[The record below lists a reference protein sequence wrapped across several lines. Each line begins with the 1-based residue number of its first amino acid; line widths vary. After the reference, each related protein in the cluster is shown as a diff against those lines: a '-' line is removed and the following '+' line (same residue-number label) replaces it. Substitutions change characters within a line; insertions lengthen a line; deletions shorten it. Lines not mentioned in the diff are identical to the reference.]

1 MNVSYKRDMT
11 HNYLVPEVMDKIFE
25 DDYRIHMLMENHI
38 QGLLP
43 CSLRRI
49 NCQSRFFYDITSRQS
64 MEQVYGKIRMRADDI
79 RLLLRGLHRALCEI
93 KKYLL
98 DMDRIVLE
106 PQMIYMDIE
115 SKEPFFCYL
124 PCYEKDIMQSFR
136 ELSMYLLER
145 LDHSDQQAVL
155 LGYEI
160 YRRAK
165 EDNDSLEK
173 ILQDAGTPAQM
184 REMDGAKTSFEPER
198 SIRRNM
204 QREPVYE
211 KPKLWNAEEMYQ
223 SQANRQSEEG
233 YKNPAGRKEKEA
245 YKSPNHVQQEEF
257 YKNTMDWNAEEAY
270 QNPTLW
276 QTGEARQEEKPK
288 KRKKLQKKK
297 ELQQAGKEK
306 TAASGRLFLIVCFGV
321 AIALLAMAA
330 WFWKLTATQTGGV
343 AFLLAAILAYGC
355 TLDEKKKKNA
365 DGAKDAQMERVLE
378 DFTEETY
385 AEAYEEPEKMSLW
398 EREPV
403 QREEERR
410 RPMVSRPQPMYVGER
425 IKYNAPAH
433 EKSRLGDTGV
443 LFENADRDFQLILV
457 SKNPMQKDSIVLEK
471 DSYVVG
477 KLQGQADI
485 VLKHPSVSRVHAKI
499 DRLGNEYYLCDLN
512 STNGTFLNG
521 RRLMVNE
528 SVKLTHSDEIA
539 FAREAFQVVSG

>member
-11 HNYLVPEVMDKIFE
+11 HNYLVPEVTDKIFE

-124 PCYEKDIMQSFR
+124 PCYEKDIIQSFR

-173 ILQDAGTPAQM
+173 ILQDAGTPVQT
-184 REMDGAKTSFEPER
+184 REMDGAKTSFEAER
-198 SIRRNM
+198 SVRRNA

-211 KPKLWNAEEMYQ
+211 KPKLWNEEEMYQ
-223 SQANRQSEEG
+223 SQANRQ
-233 YKNPAGRKEKEA
+233 P
-245 YKSPNHVQQEEF
+245 
-257 YKNTMDWNAEEAY
+257 EEAY

-276 QTGEARQEEKPK
+276 QPGEAYQEEKPK

-297 ELQQAGKEK
+297 DLQQAGKEK

-378 DFTEETY
+378 DFTEETD

-410 RPMVSRPQPMYVGER
+410 RTMVSRPQPMYVGER
-425 IKYNAPAH
+425 IRYNAPAH
-433 EKSRLGDTGV
+433 EKNRLGDTGV

-539 FAREAFQVVSG
+539 FAREAFQVVNG